1 MKFCPSCGIELPDD
15 VKLEF
20 CTDCGA
26 SLQLPEKKKSPIAT
40 AGQVL
45 IKVFIVL
52 AGSAGL
58 LFIFII
64 VLFFSVLGGT
74 EC

>member
-40 AGQVL
+40 AGRIL
-45 IKVFIVL
+45 MWVFIVS

-58 LFIFII
+58 LFILLI
-64 VLFFSVLGGT
+64 VLFFLVIST
-74 EC
+74 AEC

>member
-1 MKFCPSCGIELPDD
+1 MKFCPSCGTLLPDD

-26 SLQLPEKKKSPIAT
+26 PLQLPEKKKSPIAT
-40 AGQVL
+40 VGRIL
-45 IKVFIVL
+45 MWVFIVS

-58 LFIFII
+58 LFILLI
-64 VLFFSVLGGT
+64 VMFFSVIGAT